1 MGCLSSTSVSKL
13 IQRHD
18 NRAWQPC
25 SASRE
30 DSRREPAT
38 GALEKGT
45 SLLISNSAL
54 GRKLA
59 LIALAATLLVLA
71 GCASGQSDQDTAKQ
85 STAEK
90 KDTPPKKPPPAPEP
104 AEASP
109 LEKEPAGKVIDLGD
123 SPEGIAAD
131 PETGLVAVGLRN
143 PDELAL
149 VDGESGEVL
158 RRVELPD
165 SARHLQIA
173 GPGGPVL
180 VPAERADAL
189 VQVGLPDGEIVSE
202 TPVGDFPHDAA
213 ASGGRVFVA
222 NEFGNT
228 ASVIEDGR
236 ETEKIET
243 PLQPGG
249 VAATP
254 DGLVGI
260 VGVRGLTLEVF
271 EADTLKSLGRM
282 DAGEGPTH
290 VVAGPENRF
299 YVTDTRGDAV
309 LVYGARPELEQLD
322 RVSLPGSP
330 YGIAIDSERDRLW
343 VTLTATNRVVQYAL
357 ESGAPREIASYP
369 TVRRPKSVTVNP
381 ASGRVFIAGGA
392 DGELQMLDPQ

>member
-1 MGCLSSTSVSKL
+1 M
-13 IQRHD
+13 
-18 NRAWQPC
+18 
-25 SASRE
+25 
-30 DSRREPAT
+30 
-38 GALEKGT
+38 
-45 SLLISNSAL
+45 
-54 GRKLA
+54 LA
-59 LIALAATLLVLA
+59 LIALAAALLVLA
-71 GCASGQSDQDTAKQ
+71 GCASGQSDQDQGAAKQ

-90 KDTPPKKPPPAPEP
+90 KDTPKKDATKKPPPAPEP

-109 LEKEPAGKVIDLGD
+109 LGKEPAGKVIDIGD

-165 SARHLQIA
+165 SARHLEIA

-189 VQVGLPDGEIVSE
+189 VQVGLPDGDIVSE
-202 TPVGDFPHDAA
+202 TPVGDFPHDAAA

-271 EADTLKSLGRM
+271 EADTLKSLGRI

-322 RVSLPGSP
+322 RLSLSGSP

-357 ESGAPREIASYP
+357 ESGAPQEVASYP

-392 DGELQMLDPQ
+392 DGELQILDPR

>member
-1 MGCLSSTSVSKL
+1 M
-13 IQRHD
+13 
-18 NRAWQPC
+18 
-25 SASRE
+25 
-30 DSRREPAT
+30 
-38 GALEKGT
+38 
-45 SLLISNSAL
+45 LISNSAL
-54 GRKLA
+54 RRKLA
-59 LIALAATLLVLA
+59 LIALAAALLVLG
-71 GCASGQSDQDTAKQ
+71 GCASGQSDQNQGAAKQ
-85 STAEK
+85 SPAEKKDTPK

-158 RRVELPD
+158 RRVQLPD

-271 EADTLKSLGRM
+271 EADTLKSLGRI

-299 YVTDTRGDAV
+299 YVTDTRGDAI

-330 YGIAIDSERDRLW
+330 YGIAIDSERNRLW

-357 ESGAPREIASYP
+357 ESGAPQEVASYP

-392 DGELQMLDPQ
+392 DGELQILDPR